1 MHVRRAKRAVAAVAT
16 CAAALAA
23 ALPALASSRHSVIT
37 ESVGARL
44 TNIGKPV
51 KTRLIIKLNGSV
63 AYEQLVRSGFCGS
76 GCSETAIAPG
86 RSALKVLDIESDGRP
101 DVLLG
106 LYSGGAHC
114 CFLDQVFSQV
124 PGTTKYARTE
134 HNFLDAGARLQ
145 KLDRRWVFMSA
156 DARIADEYF
165 TDFADAGM
173 PIQIWRFS
181 NRRFIDITRSYPRL
195 ISPDAARWWR
205 AFKANRYNNVGMIA
219 AWAADEDL
227 LGHYSQV
234 RSTLD
239 AQAARGAFTSSLG
252 LPHSSQTAFVS
263 ELQRDLRKLGY
274 VK

>member
-1 MHVRRAKRAVAAVAT
+1 MHVRHAKRAVAAVAT

-44 TNIGKPV
+44 TNIGKPA
-51 KTRLIIKLNGSV
+51 KTRLIIRLNGSV
-63 AYEQLVRSGFCGS
+63 VYNQLVRSGSCGS
-76 GCSETAIAPG
+76 LCTETAIPPG
-86 RSALKVLDIESDGRP
+86 KASLRVLDIESDGRP

-114 CFLDQVFSQV
+114 CFADQVFSQV
-124 PGTTKYARTE
+124 PGTTRYVKTE

-145 KLDRRWVFMSA
+145 KLGRRWVFMSA

-165 TDFADAGM
+165 TDFAHSGM
-173 PIQIWRFS
+173 PIQIWQFS
-181 NRRFIDITRSYPRL
+181 NRRFIDITRHYPRL
-195 ISPDAARWWR
+195 IAPDAARWWT
-205 AFKANRYNNVGMIA
+205 AFKRNRTNNAGMIA

-234 RSTLD
+234 RSTLN
-239 AQAARGAFTSSLG
+239 AEAAKGALTSSLG
-252 LPHSSQTAFVS
+252 LPHSSQTAFVA
-263 ELQRDLRKLGY
+263 ELQQDLRKLGY
-274 VK
+274 TK